1 MAAPNGASANECSSR
16 MKSELPVD
24 FAGVV
29 AHATHS
35 LTRQDIQFYFPSDK
49 ENINLPVVNPDL
61 LSKTEVLLQPLEFT
75 HAFKS
80 PGLRAIDQVLSHMDS
95 SNYGLRDHF
104 SSLGKI
110 IHAAHMQDWWSE
122 GSRAYSELL
131 NVSMREND
139 QNAVG
144 FCSVRLNDNI
154 LKGIF
159 SL

>member
-49 ENINLPVVNPDL
+49 ENISLPVVNPDL
-61 LSKTEVLLQPLEFT
+61 LSKTEILLQPVEFT

-122 GSRAYSELL
+122 GSRAYSELK
-131 NVSMREND
+131 VSIM
-139 QNAVG
+139 
-144 FCSVRLNDNI
+144 
-154 LKGIF
+154 
-159 SL
+159 